1 MTNEEFIKNISFDG
15 EEWRDVVG
23 FEGLYMVSSFGRVAS
38 KFRFV
43 DSGSKSGGLKDLTA
57 GIKALQMTNSG
68 YFQVRL
74 YKSNK
79 ESHRYVHKLV
89 AESFIPNPNNYQ
101 YVDHVDTNRLN
112 NMVKNPRW
120 CTNSMNVLNPITR
133 SKRHETIKRDPK
145 SQRWIMKA
153 VVRVNMNNSNDI
165 KHYESVGSTSND
177 GYNPSSVSAV
187 CRGDK
192 KSYRG
197 YKWFYEEDYKTLT
210 NMSKNDICQSSN

>member
-89 AESFIPNPNNYQ
+89 AESFIP
-101 YVDHVDTNRLN
+101 
-112 NMVKNPRW
+112 K
-120 CTNSMNVLNPITR
+120 
-133 SKRHETIKRDPK
+133 SK
-145 SQRWIMKA
+145 
-153 VVRVNMNNSNDI
+153 
-165 KHYESVGSTSND
+165 
-177 GYNPSSVSAV
+177 
-187 CRGDK
+187 
-192 KSYRG
+192 
-197 YKWFYEEDYKTLT
+197 
-210 NMSKNDICQSSN
+210 